1 MAYNAAMETVY
12 LETTVVGT
20 IASRDHPDPIIFAR
34 QLSTRQW
41 WAIAR
46 SRFDLKIS
54 DLVIAECSAGDPTAA
69 TERLA
74 IVDGIDV
81 VTPRED
87 AESLAEAL
95 MLGKAVPESEP
106 RDAAHIA
113 LAAVHG
119 LDYLVTW
126 NFKHVLNPHL
136 QRRIGD
142 ICRDSG
148 FVPSTICTPEQLLES
163 NDDS

>member
-1 MAYNAAMETVY
+1 M
-12 LETTVVGT
+12 
-20 IASRDHPDPIIFAR
+20 
-34 QLSTRQW
+34 
-41 WAIAR
+41 
-46 SRFDLKIS
+46 
-54 DLVIAECSAGDPTAA
+54 IAECNAGDPTAA

-74 IVDGIDV
+74 VVAGIEV

-95 MLGKAVPESEP
+95 ILGKAVPKSEP

-119 LDYLVTW
+119 LTYLVTW
-126 NFKHVLNPHL
+126 NFKHRLNPHL
-136 QRRIGD
+136 QRRIDD

-148 FVPSTICTPEQLLES
+148 FAPSTICTPEQWLES
-163 NDDS
+163 YDDT

>member
-1 MAYNAAMETVY
+1 METVY

-20 IASRDHPDPIIFAR
+20 IASWNHPDPIMLAR
-34 QLSTRQW
+34 QLSTRKW
-41 WAIAR
+41 WADAPTR
-46 SRFDLKIS
+46 YDLKIS

-69 TERLA
+69 AERLA

-81 VTPRED
+81 VTPRKD

-95 MLGKAVPESEP
+95 ILGKAVPKSEP

-119 LDYLVTW
+119 LTYLVTW
-126 NFKHVLNPHL
+126 NFKHILNPHL

-142 ICRDSG
+142 ICLECG
-148 FVPSTICTPEQLLES
+148 FIPATICTPEQLLES
-163 NDDS
+163 NDDT